1 MKIKEV
7 IKEIPEYIQYKRK
20 ERQLEKLN
28 KNIEMMTLD
37 EIAIELN
44 SKLSKIN
51 KLNEIDSRTEELINY
66 LLKMNHGNNV
76 DNMVLNILGLLKRD
90 DLKLEFLDRY
100 ADKFNDSI
108 LKEMIYG
115 RYSEFYDKK
124 INDDV
129 QVRRERRINN
139 IKIKINNIT
148 SKVAKKEVESEN
160 EFSGVFGKRY
170 INPLELKL
178 RWDEQNRLEKEN
190 RELKD
195 KVIAKVFSK
204 NYERL
209 NVYTFLADLHYSLI
223 EKFYDEIPEDIKGT
237 FMLEYLRVD
246 KYKHFTPEEQEK
258 VEQILLESVPMDTL
272 KNEIIQNLENGDEF
286 YSELNKKVKINFSD
300 IQDYYRK
307 TGHYPYLY
315 GFDEDIEIEIKT
327 ADELIAE
334 LQYFKEDERKNFFN
348 RVKYNLSEEE
358 LSKLLESDE
367 IEDDLKSDIYRKM
380 LFGKSNDEKLEI
392 YEKLLLNSKDE
403 KTKNDYKISMAKIV
417 GNYDEILEII
427 KSGEYNYVHLYSEN
441 VLLEF
446 SDEQLKEIY
455 DITEDYDLRRQLL
468 TLTRREKSF
477 SLDEEDE
484 QQDDEEIDEFILVN
498 KQNYVDFIKN
508 AKSYAEI
515 AKLLSHGFENY
526 RSEVAFEQILEL
538 YQEFCQ
544 KELKNVDNS
553 IIFKQKENCIYNF
566 KRWIANDL
574 TIENYFKLLDTDY
587 PKKDLTR
594 LLGICKFK
602 QNLKIEDVRAYI
614 QDINKIQDL
623 SLKEEILDRITEV
636 YLSKPYFTEN
646 QDENK
651 QYENRVANLE
661 NLYDELLDSND
672 IDLSNKYFLLS
683 NYMKMSYYNLYGDDR
698 EEKFIPKFT
707 AKFKRLNEMAGKNE
721 YTEIFDF
728 RPIYR
733 ESQLLG
739 REINIKNYNNMIECI
754 KYLNSDIV
762 YNKLRNLYSQNHSVA
777 QHISPAMLDD
787 SVIQL
792 LDDDIIEFVSRYGV
806 DTSYFNKL
814 LEDENKT
821 NLFIKTYDRLKNIKA
836 YSEED
841 SLKIAKFIET
851 LNPADFLKDE
861 AIDEKNIDLIISISS
876 SEKLKNK
883 FSKIKINEG
892 ENKFEKYIKNIKE
905 ETDKE
910 IHSPLLTRMQALD
923 AIGTRFFGL
932 SYDEMQDFVNK
943 YTVDLDEMLNKYK
956 TKEENAELT
965 LEEQNEL
972 KTLRTLRN
980 LKEILA
986 IKDKKALVETF
997 EELDKLEE
1005 FEDIDFALA
1014 NVLEENARRAYAKD
1028 YKEKIYNLSE
1038 EDLKGKVDGIDIYSP
1053 KEFNMLVHVVA
1064 AFGDF
1069 KLIDKEHPEKSAK
1082 EFWKN
1087 VDDKQNHIV
1096 CTSYIGNSNMCYKRK
1111 MEGEKESEE
1120 EVNVIFGFS
1129 NFNKNSVLMAAPYD
1143 IGSDTTSMKSNQ
1155 SGLQSRFRTAENML
1169 KYTRWNH
1176 NEICLERR
1184 LENQKETNIEP
1195 DYIVCFDEINKE
1207 SKKVAKDFGIPIV
1220 FIDTEQVAKNE
1231 SEKLEGL
1238 FKEFYETKNA
1248 SKISEILNRYQTNL
1262 NSFSDFRTELVEEY
1276 FNPSKMNEKI
1286 ERLIQWID
1294 REYKIGNTE
1303 NAIKC
1308 YQALSEA
1315 FQNEIN
1321 LNLESG
1327 IDPEYNT
1334 KGEFKIREFNCLA
1347 RQKYEK
1353 VQHNSDSYTRTTE
1366 ERSFEQKGNEG
1377 KAFEVISKMKER
1389 NQNNGR

>member
-1 MKIKEV
+1 
-7 IKEIPEYIQYKRK
+7 
-20 ERQLEKLN
+20 
-28 KNIEMMTLD
+28 
-37 EIAIELN
+37 
-44 SKLSKIN
+44 
-51 KLNEIDSRTEELINY
+51 
-66 LLKMNHGNNV
+66 
-76 DNMVLNILGLLKRD
+76 
-90 DLKLEFLDRY
+90 
-100 ADKFNDSI
+100 
-108 LKEMIYG
+108 
-115 RYSEFYDKK
+115 
-124 INDDV
+124 
-129 QVRRERRINN
+129 
-139 IKIKINNIT
+139 
-148 SKVAKKEVESEN
+148 
-160 EFSGVFGKRY
+160 
-170 INPLELKL
+170 
-178 RWDEQNRLEKEN
+178 
-190 RELKD
+190 
-195 KVIAKVFSK
+195 
-204 NYERL
+204 
-209 NVYTFLADLHYSLI
+209 
-223 EKFYDEIPEDIKGT
+223 
-237 FMLEYLRVD
+237 MLEYLRVD

-272 KNEIIQNLENGDEF
+272 KNEIIQNLKNGDEF
-286 YSELNKKVKINFSD
+286 YSEFAKRVKINFSD

-334 LQYFKEDERKNFFN
+334 LKYFKEDERKNFFN
-348 RVKYNLSEEE
+348 MVKYNLSEEE
-358 LSKLLESDE
+358 LSKLLESDQ
-367 IEDDLKSDIYRKM
+367 IEEELKSDIYRKM

-392 YEKLLLNSKDE
+392 YKKLLLNCKDE
-403 KTKNDYKISMAKIV
+403 KTKNDYKISMAKIL

-427 KSGEYNYVHLYSEN
+427 KSGEYNYIHLYSEN

-455 DITEDYDLRRQLL
+455 DVTEDYDLRRQLL
-468 TLTRREKSF
+468 TLTRRKKSF
-477 SLDEEDE
+477 SWDKEDE

-498 KQNYVDFIKN
+498 KQNYVDSIKN

-515 AKLLSHGFENY
+515 AELLSHGFENY

-544 KELKNVDNS
+544 KELKNSNNS
-553 IIFKQKENCIYNF
+553 MIFERKEGCVEDF
-566 KRWIANDL
+566 KRWLTNHL

-587 PKKDLTR
+587 SKKDLAQA
-594 LLGICKFK
+594 LGRCKFK
-602 QNLKIEDVRAYI
+602 ENLKIEDVKTYI
-614 QDINKIQDL
+614 QEINKIQDL
-623 SLKEEILDRITEV
+623 NLKEEILDKITEV
-636 YLSKPYFTEN
+636 YLSKPYFIKS

-651 QYENRVANLE
+651 KYENRVANLA
-661 NLYDELLDSND
+661 NLYDELLDSDD

-683 NYMKMSYYNLYGDDR
+683 NYMKMSYYNFYGDDR
-698 EEKFIPKFT
+698 EEKFIQKFT
-707 AKFKRLNEMAGKNE
+707 TEFKRLNETAGKNE
-721 YTEIFDF
+721 YREIFDF
-728 RPIYR
+728 TPVYVDSLALNRK
-733 ESQLLG
+733 
-739 REINIKNYNNMIECI
+739 INIKNYNNMIKCI

-762 YNKLRNLYSQNHSVA
+762 YNKLRNLYNQNHSVA
-777 QHISPAMLDD
+777 EHISPAMLDD

-792 LDDDIIEFVSRYGV
+792 LDDDIIEFVSRYSV
-806 DTSYFNKL
+806 DASDFSKI

-821 NLFIKTYDRLKNIKA
+821 YLFIKTYDRLKNIKA

-841 SLKIAKFIET
+841 SLKIAKFIKT
-851 LNPADFLKDE
+851 LNPEDFLKDE
-861 AIDEKNIDLIISISS
+861 AIDEKNIDLIISIAL

-883 FSKIKINEG
+883 FSKIKINED
-892 ENKFEKYIKNIKE
+892 ENKFEKYIENIKE

-965 LEEQNEL
+965 VEEQNEL

-986 IKDKKALVETF
+986 IKDKNALIETF

-1005 FEDIDFALA
+1005 FENIDFALA
-1014 NVLEENARRAYAKD
+1014 NVLDENARRAYAKD
-1028 YKEKIYNLSE
+1028 YKENIYSLNE
-1038 EDLKGKVDGIDIYSP
+1038 EDRLKEKVDGIDVYSP

-1096 CTSYIGNSNMCYKRK
+1096 CTSYIGNSNMCCKRK
-1111 MEGEKESEE
+1111 MEDEKESEE

-1143 IGSDTTSMKSNQ
+1143 IGSDTTSMKSDQ

-1169 KYTRWNH
+1169 KYTRWSH
-1176 NEICLERR
+1176 NELCLERR
-1184 LENQKETNIEP
+1184 LENKKETNIEP
-1195 DYIVCFDEINKE
+1195 DYIVCFDEINEE

-1220 FIDTEQVAKNE
+1220 FIDTKQVAKNE
-1231 SEKLEGL
+1231 SEKLDGL
-1238 FKEFYETKNA
+1238 FKEFYGTKNA
-1248 SKISEILNRYQTNL
+1248 SKISEILNLYQTNL
-1262 NSFSDFRTELVEEY
+1262 NSFSNFRTELVEEY

-1286 ERLIQWID
+1286 EKLIQWID
-1294 REYKIGNTE
+1294 REYRIGNKE

-1327 IDPEYNT
+1327 LDPEDNT
-1334 KGEFKIREFNCLA
+1334 KGKFKIREFNYLA

-1353 VQHNSDSYTRTTE
+1353 VELHSDSYIKTTE
-1366 ERSFEQKGNEG
+1366 ERSFEQKENEG
-1377 KAFEVISKMKER
+1377 KAFEVISKIKER
-1389 NQNNGR
+1389 NKDDGR

>member
-1 MKIKEV
+1 MKIKEI
-7 IKEIPEYIQYKRK
+7 IKGIPEYIQYKRK
-20 ERQLEKLN
+20 GRQLEKLN

-51 KLNEIDSRTEELINY
+51 KLKEIDSRTEELINY

-76 DNMVLNILGLLKRD
+76 DNRVLNILGLLKKD

-108 LKEMIYG
+108 LKEIIYG

-129 QVRRERRINN
+129 QAKRERRINN

-148 SKVAKKEVESEN
+148 SKVAKKEVKSEN

-178 RWDEQNRLEKEN
+178 KWDEQNRLDKEN
-190 RELKD
+190 REFKD
-195 KVIAKVFSK
+195 KIIAKVFSK

-209 NVYTFLADLHYSLI
+209 NVYTFLADSHYSLI

-286 YSELNKKVKINFSD
+286 YYEFAGRVKINFSD
-300 IQDYYRK
+300 IQNYYRK

-315 GFDEDIEIEIKT
+315 NFDKDIEIEIKT
-327 ADELIAE
+327 ADELIGE
-334 LQYFKEDERKNFFN
+334 LQYFKEHERKNFFN
-348 RVKYNLSEEE
+348 KVKYNLSEEE

-367 IEDDLKSDIYRKM
+367 IEDELKSNIYRKM

-392 YEKLLLNSKDE
+392 YEKLLLNCKDE

-417 GNYDEILEII
+417 GNYDKILEII
-427 KSGEYNYVHLYSEN
+427 KSGEYNYAHLYSEN
-441 VLLEF
+441 ILLEF

-455 DITEDYDLRRQLL
+455 DVTEDYDLRRQLL
-468 TLTRREKSF
+468 ALTCRKKTF
-477 SLDEEDE
+477 SWNKEDE

-498 KQNYVDFIKN
+498 QENYVDFIKN

-515 AKLLSHGFENY
+515 AELLSFGFENY

-538 YQEFCQ
+538 YQEFCP
-544 KELKNVDNS
+544 KELKNSNNS
-553 IIFKQKENCIYNF
+553 IIFERKERCVEDF
-566 KRWIANDL
+566 KRWLTNDL

-587 PKKDLTR
+587 SKKDLEQA
-594 LLGICKFK
+594 LGRCKFK
-602 QNLKIEDVRAYI
+602 ENLKIEDVRVYI
-614 QDINKIQDL
+614 QEINKIQDL
-623 SLKEEILDRITEV
+623 SLKQEILDKITEV
-636 YLSKPYFTEN
+636 YLSKPYFTRN

-651 QYENRVANLE
+651 KYENRVSNLE
-661 NLYDELLDSND
+661 NLYDELLDSDD
-672 IDLSNKYFLLS
+672 IDVSNKYFLLS
-683 NYMKMSYYNLYGDDR
+683 NYMKMFYYNLYGDDR
-698 EEKFIPKFT
+698 EEKFIQKFAT
-707 AKFKRLNEMAGKNE
+707 KFKNLNETTGKNE

-728 RPIYR
+728 PPVYR
-733 ESQLLG
+733 ES
-739 REINIKNYNNMIECI
+739 EICERRNITKYYNMIKCI

-762 YNKLRNLYSQNHSVA
+762 YNKLRNLYNQNHSVA
-777 QHISPAMLDD
+777 EHISPEMLDD

-792 LDDDIIEFVSRYGV
+792 LDDDIIEFVSRYSV
-806 DTSYFNKL
+806 DASDFSKI

-821 NLFIKTYDRLKNIKA
+821 NLFIKTYDRLKKIKA

-851 LNPADFLKDE
+851 LNPEDFLKDE
-861 AIDEKNIDLIISISS
+861 AIDENNIDLIISIAL

-943 YTVDLDEMLNKYK
+943 YTVDLNEMLKKYK

-986 IKDKKALVETF
+986 IKDKNALVETF

-1005 FEDIDFALA
+1005 FKNIDFALA

-1028 YKEKIYNLSE
+1028 YKENIYNLNE
-1038 EDLKGKVDGIDIYSP
+1038 EDLKEKVDGIDIYSP

-1096 CTSYIGNSNMCYKRK
+1096 CTSYIGNSNMCCKRK
-1111 MEGEKESEE
+1111 MEDEKKGEE

-1143 IGSDTTSMKSNQ
+1143 IGSDTTSMKSDQ
-1155 SGLQSRFRTAENML
+1155 SGLQSRFRTAESML

-1176 NEICLERR
+1176 NEVCIERR

-1195 DYIVCFDEINKE
+1195 DYIVCFDEINEE

-1220 FIDTEQVAKNE
+1220 FIDTKQVAKNE
-1231 SEKLEGL
+1231 SEKLDEL
-1238 FKEFYETKNA
+1238 FKEFYGTKNA
-1248 SKISEILNRYQTNL
+1248 SKIPEILNRYQTNL

-1286 ERLIQWID
+1286 EKLIQWID
-1294 REYKIGNTE
+1294 REYRIGNTE

-1327 IDPEYNT
+1327 LDPEYNT
-1334 KGEFKIREFNCLA
+1334 KGKFKIREFNYLA

-1353 VQHNSDSYTRTTE
+1353 VEQTSGNSTKVLEDSYCGKKENE
-1366 ERSFEQKGNEG
+1366 EKT
-1377 KAFEVISKMKER
+1377 FEVISKIKER